1 MILLFSFFFKLPT
14 LDCFSSELPH
24 VTPVNAEKV
33 SAPVCDL
40 TGRLRVAD
48 VRDTLGGVLRSLLTH
63 ATDPFLS
70 LRSCIIHRPRHATR
84 RGVDQ
89 KAAAVSVARASHR
102 RFLTALSPGGG
113 GEGGCGGGSEEEGN
127 AQFVLGDSAP
137 LIKRLFL

>member
-1 MILLFSFFFKLPT
+1 M
-14 LDCFSSELPH
+14 
-24 VTPVNAEKV
+24 NAEKV

-40 TGRLRVAD
+40 TGRLRAAD
-48 VRDTLGGVLRSLLTH
+48 VRDTRGGVLRSLLTH

-89 KAAAVSVARASHR
+89 KAGAVSVAGASHR

-113 GEGGCGGGSEEEGN
+113 GEGGGGGGSEEGN